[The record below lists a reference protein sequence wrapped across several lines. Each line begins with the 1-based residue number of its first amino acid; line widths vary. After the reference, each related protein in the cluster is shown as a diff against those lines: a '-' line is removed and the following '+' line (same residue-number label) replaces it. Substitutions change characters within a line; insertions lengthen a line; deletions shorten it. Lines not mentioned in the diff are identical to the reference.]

1 MRHKARLR
9 PHPHDMADRR
19 GKAHVSPERVRLR
32 LHAISFETGSVRLL
46 DLREPNGCALP
57 AFPPGAHVDLKL
69 NGGLVRSYSLIG
81 DPADGSRYLLGV
93 HRDPQSRG
101 GSRYLHDRARV
112 GDLIEVSHPI
122 DDFPLVEDAA
132 ASVFI
137 AGGIGITPIL
147 PMIDRL
153 AGLGRPFVLHYG
165 VRDRKAVPFQ
175 PRMTRHGDKV
185 RTAFSREPGG
195 GRLDIAGI
203 VDAAPVDVE
212 VYCCGPRGMLDAFA
226 VATAGRDPAR
236 VHVEHFSAVEPAAV
250 EGGFEWRW
258 RAAAGPSRCR
268 PARPYS
274 KPSTRPASSPPARA
288 SMGVCGTC
296 ETRVLDGLPDHRDA
310 TTDARGARQQSLHDD
325 LRLGR
330 QDQPPRARFVSLA
343 I

>member
-1 MRHKARLR
+1 
-9 PHPHDMADRR
+9 MADRR

-32 LHAISFETGSVRLL
+32 LHAIAFETGSVRLL
-46 DLREPNGCALP
+46 DLRGPDGRALP

-69 NGGLVRSYSLIG
+69 NGGLERSYSLLG

-101 GSRYLHDRARV
+101 GSRYLHDQARV

-153 AGLGRPFVLHYG
+153 AGLGRPFLLHYG

-175 PRMTRHGDKV
+175 PRITRHGDKV

-203 VDAAPVDVE
+203 VDAAPVDAE
-212 VYCCGPRGMLDAFA
+212 LYCCGPRGMLDAFA
-226 VATAGRDPAR
+226 AATAGRDPAR
-236 VHVEHFSAVEPAAV
+236 VHVEHFSAAEPSAV
-250 EGGFEWRW
+250 EGGFEVVLARSG
-258 RAAAGPSRCR
+258 RTVAVPPGRTILEALNEAGIE
-268 PARPYS
+268 PACS
-274 KPSTRPASSPPARA
+274 C
-288 SMGVCGTC
+288 MEGVCGTC

-310 TTDARGARQQSLHDD
+310 ILTPEERADNLTMMICVSGARTSRLVLD
-325 LRLGR
+325 L
-330 QDQPPRARFVSLA
+330 
-343 I
+343 